1 MTHDPYEE
9 IQNMLE
15 KKDTLLDMYRMQ
27 LGKQDAL
34 IRELVA
40 ALDGIEKM
48 LDQQGALIQQE
59 LVNALARQQLN
70 ARLIVL
76 KAIRHAKQA
85 GYEPTKTTTN
95 EHPYSRDK
103 LGEDC

>member
-1 MTHDPYEE
+1 MSHEIEE
-9 IQNMLE
+9 HV
-15 KKDTLLDMYRMQ
+15 YMQ
-27 LGKQDAL
+27 AYMDDCDRKTEAQGAL
-34 IRELVA
+34 IHELVA

-85 GYEPTKTTTN
+85 GYEPTKTTN